1 MELNSSNLHCND
13 TVAWIWLSSLQPP
26 FLTLISILGVVG
38 NSLVLCVFCLQR
50 KPCSVA
56 DVYLGNL
63 AAADL
68 IMVLCLPFWTVT
80 IAQGYQWNF
89 GQLLCKVINTA
100 ISMNYYCSILF
111 LMLVSVD
118 RYLALAKPL
127 NPSKLRCPKW
137 AKHICVVIWVVGFM
151 LSLPAMIFRRVN
163 FVPLAG
169 VEACYLDYPH
179 PAWVLQR
186 NLTTNFIGFLLPLP
200 VISLCTF
207 HVIKALKNRGLLIQ
221 RRVQTERKA
230 TQLVLTVLAVFLLC
244 WTPFQLASLA
254 AKRAKKSHGK
264 LADRAGCACQV
275 RYVVDFLELANQ
287 LSWPNASLGVVFP
300 LGLDER
306 DFSLI
311 EFINLIIY
319 LNGSNFEIDE
329 VKEDRGSSHPD
340 PCETRR
346 VVPAHPTAGTPTH
359 RTNSS
364 DRLPSPKHCA
374 SSRVPSSSSSLAQNR
389 RPPFSAQARLHLI
402 WQAKLLLWTWHSHW
416 SLKPLLNSSGLD

>member
-26 FLTLISILGVVG
+26 FLALISILGVVG

-100 ISMNYYCSILF
+100 ISMNYHCSILF

-137 AKHICVVIWVVGFM
+137 AKRICVVIWAVGFM
-151 LSLPAMIFRRVN
+151 LSLPTMIFRRVS
-163 FVPLAG
+163 FVPSVG
-169 VEACYLDYPH
+169 VEACYLVYPH

-186 NLTTNFIGFLLPLP
+186 NLITNFIGFLLPLP

-207 HVIKALKNRGLLIQ
+207 QVVKALKNRGLLIHP
-221 RRVQTERKA
+221 RVQTERKA
-230 TQLVLTVLAVFLLC
+230 AQLVLTVLAVFLLC
-244 WTPFQLASLA
+244 WTPFQLVRFLDTLDYFQLIPGCLWEHTLQIGNQLA
-254 AKRAKKSHGK
+254 TYLGYSNSAINPFLYVIVGSHFRKRAQGVFQGLLCLRRKS
-264 LADRAGCACQV
+264 
-275 RYVVDFLELANQ
+275 
-287 LSWPNASLGVVFP
+287 
-300 LGLDER
+300 
-306 DFSLI
+306 
-311 EFINLIIY
+311 
-319 LNGSNFEIDE
+319 
-329 VKEDRGSSHPD
+329 
-340 PCETRR
+340 
-346 VVPAHPTAGTPTH
+346 
-359 RTNSS
+359 NSS
-364 DRLPSPKHCA
+364 VHLNVTVISKCGDSPKD
-374 SSRVPSSSSSLAQNR
+374 NR
-389 RPPFSAQARLHLI
+389 ITPLTQRAVYPPI
-402 WQAKLLLWTWHSHW
+402 
-416 SLKPLLNSSGLD
+416 KPHMMCS